1 MKINSSLLLVLCL
14 VYQISI
20 GQTPA
25 ERMLRGTIRVD
36 ATHANGISI
45 LNLSTDKS
53 TTTNQDGEFGIMVRI
68 NDVLVF
74 TAVNV
79 ETTKRVVKQ
88 EDFMLGLIH
97 VEMKG
102 KATPLKA
109 VIINSNAINAVS
121 ERIVAKEPKKYT
133 VAERR
138 LRTAG
143 DFKPI
148 MLLGLLGGVM
158 PLDPIINKING
169 RTKRLKK
176 LVFVEKKEK
185 YIKMISEWYE
195 HDYFT
200 TQLGLPAEYVSGFKY
215 YLVENEFFVK
225 ILESKDQEKITFYL
239 VGLAQDYN
247 NLLKS
252 EGQIDRNK

>member
-1 MKINSSLLLVLCL
+1 MKTKSSFLLVFCL
-14 VYQISI
+14 VYHISV
-20 GQTPA
+20 GQTPV
-25 ERMLRGTIRVD
+25 ERMLRGKIRVD
-36 ATHANGISI
+36 STHSNGISI
-45 LNLSTDKS
+45 LNLGTDKF
-53 TTTNQDGEFGIMVRI
+53 TTTNQDGEFVIMVRI

-79 ETTKRVVKQ
+79 ETTKRVIKQ
-88 EDFMLGLIH
+88 EDFVLDVVH
-97 VEMKG
+97 VEMKV
-102 KATPLKA
+102 KATALKA
-109 VIINSNAINAVS
+109 VIINANAINAVS
-121 ERIVAKEPKKYT
+121 ERIVLKEPKKYT

-176 LVFVEKKEK
+176 LVVVEKKEK

-195 HDYFT
+195 HNYFT
-200 TQLGLPAEYVSGFKY
+200 TQLGISSEYVSGFKY
-215 YLVENEFFVK
+215 YLVENDFFVK
-225 ILESKDQEKITFYL
+225 ILESKDQEKITFYM
-239 VGLAQDYN
+239 VGLAQEYN
-247 NLLKS
+247 NLVKNDLK
-252 EGQIDRNK
+252 K